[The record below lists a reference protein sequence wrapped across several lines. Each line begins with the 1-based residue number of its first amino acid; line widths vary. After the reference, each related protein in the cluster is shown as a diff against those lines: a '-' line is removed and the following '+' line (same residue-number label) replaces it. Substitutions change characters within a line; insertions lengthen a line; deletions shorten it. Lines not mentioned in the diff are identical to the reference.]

1 MNCRILF
8 FLLGVSLFVT
18 NNSFTQ
24 VKEFDMLELKYS
36 QGLYRQVHKKARKLL
51 DVPDHDYSMLPRY
64 YYAITA
70 LQLAQNDRWF
80 RRNQG
85 VIKDA
90 REYLV
95 GLNRTID
102 GRRLLLAHQEEMSA
116 LKNDLKQWASDAK
129 VQGDTKKFDW
139 IQNLLE
145 EIFKDIPSIEKIEE
159 TPITKPFAKD
169 ISISAKRALLIAE
182 SQKHLGTPYKWA
194 GVDPKGFDCSGFTYY
209 LMKEYFNQ
217 ELSRRSKDQ
226 YVQGKKVK
234 RKNVQPG
241 DFVFFDN
248 GSGISHV
255 GIIIKNA
262 DNELLMIH
270 SSTSQ
275 GISIVDIEKSSYWK
289 PRLYG
294 FATFLAE

>member
-1 MNCRILF
+1 M
-8 FLLGVSLFVT
+8 GVSLFVT

>member
-8 FLLGVSLFVT
+8 FLLSLSLLVT
-18 NNSFTQ
+18 NNSFAQ

-64 YYAITA
+64 YYSITA

-90 REYLV
+90 REFLV
-95 GLNRTID
+95 ALNRTID

-116 LKNDLKQWASDAK
+116 LKNDLKQWASDTK

-145 EIFKDIPSIEKIEE
+145 EIFKDVPSIEKIEE
-159 TPITKPFAKD
+159 TPITKPVAKN
-169 ISISAKRALLIAE
+169 ISISAQRALLVAE

-194 GVDPKGFDCSGFTYY
+194 GADPKGFDCSGFTYY
-209 LMKEYFNQ
+209 LMKENFNQ

-226 YVQGKKVK
+226 YAQGKKVK